1 LCYRSCTVE
10 QEEQEMA
17 QNEFREALQLA
28 DALAQFANLEAA
40 DAPAFRQKHPNFAP
54 RWWAGDVIDVEHAG
68 ATTPVWQREQARIRD
83 LWRTGFAPVPIIQL
97 IASSASLAEYPRD
110 GGTLKLDDMDE
121 ATYEAEYRGQ
131 RRVYDY
137 QVALMFLYTQPWRA
151 GFCTGC
157 SQPFVRA
164 TKTSRYC
171 SQVCFDSNRS
181 RSQLEYWR
189 TKGVKLRAK
198 RSKAK
203 KN

>member
-1 LCYRSCTVE
+1 MT
-10 QEEQEMA
+10 QD
-17 QNEFREALQLA
+17 EFREALQLA
-28 DALAQFANLEAA
+28 DALAEFANLEAA
-40 DAPAFRQKHPNFAP
+40 NALAFRQKHPNFAP
-54 RWWAGDVIDVEHAG
+54 EWWAGEFIDFQNAG
-68 ATTPVWQREQARIRD
+68 AVAFIWQREQARVRD
-83 LWRTGFAPVPIIQL
+83 LWRTGFNPLPIIQL

-121 ATYEAEYRGQ
+121 ATYEAEVRGP

-137 QVALMFLYTQPWRA
+137 QIALMFLHDQPWRA
-151 GFCTGC
+151 AFCLGC
-157 SQPFVRA
+157 SRPFVRA

-171 SQVCFDSNRS
+171 SQACFDSNRS

-203 KN
+203 KNRSRK